1 VIFLIRHA
9 HAGVRAAWPSLDGN
23 RPLSARGHHEAD
35 QIAALLSGRPITR
48 ILSSPRRRCLE
59 TLAPLAA
66 ARGLGI
72 ESEARLDEE
81 AVPGDARA
89 FLEAPAPGTVLC
101 THGPVIA
108 DLLAA
113 LAEAGITLR
122 GSRSAGRG
130 SVWELAVEHGRVVSG
145 HYVPPAD

>member
-9 HAGVRAAWPSLDGN
+9 HAGVRAAWPALDGD

-35 QIAALLSGRPITR
+35 RIAALLSGQPIAR
-48 ILSSPRRRCLE
+48 ILSSPRRRCVE
-59 TLAPLAA
+59 TVAPLAA
-66 ARGLGI
+66 ARGLAI
-72 ESEARLDEE
+72 ESEPRLDEE
-81 AVPGDARA
+81 AAAGDART

-113 LAEAGITLR
+113 LAEAGVTLHGAR
-122 GSRSAGRG
+122 IAGRG
-130 SVWELAVEHGRVVSG
+130 SVWELAIEHGRIVSG
-145 HYVPPAD
+145 HYLAPPD